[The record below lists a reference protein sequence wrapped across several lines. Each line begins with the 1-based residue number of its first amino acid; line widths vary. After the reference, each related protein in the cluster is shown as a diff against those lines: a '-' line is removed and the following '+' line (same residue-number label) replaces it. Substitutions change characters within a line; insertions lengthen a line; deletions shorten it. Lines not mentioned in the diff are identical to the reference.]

1 MIISSYLWVK
11 GEKKRGEKEMK
22 ALERTSLHLTSTIN
36 ICNELTDSVT
46 CENYN
51 NLVKILI

>member
-11 GEKKRGEKEMK
+11 GKKRGEKEMK

-36 ICNELTDSVT
+36 IWNELTVSVT
-46 CENYN
+46 CKNYN
-51 NLVKILI
+51 NVVKILI